1 MVALPGSRGQL
12 EHLGQL
18 VLTLLV
24 LASCYQV
31 YGSGDCAG
39 LMPVAVMAA
48 VCVAAVDVL
57 GGV

>member
-1 MVALPGSRGQL
+1 M
-12 EHLGQL
+12 
-18 VLTLLV
+18 LTLLV